1 MIIDTPYGQEE
12 VEERQPVDILEKVE
26 LALDAIADAIDEINH
41 KQIQE
46 MREETRS
53 RYERML
59 TDIEVMIDKF
69 KYDYKDEYRIY

>member
-1 MIIDTPYGQEE
+1 MIIDTPYGQD
-12 VEERQPVDILEKVE
+12 EREPVDILEKVE

-41 KQIQE
+41 MR

-53 RYERML
+53 RYERIL